1 MEVKCGGTVKKR
13 LGEPFE
19 VEITF
24 KNKGTSEGSW
34 RIAVAFESD
43 GWNWA
48 GEQIDLALEPG
59 ERETLTWEGIVP
71 DDAIVDS
78 MARLIVYFDNE
89 FGALNWWIQVL
100 PGAELAIVDSR
111 VS

>member
-1 MEVKCGGTVKKR
+1 MKKR
-13 LGEPFE
+13 LGESFE

-24 KNKGTSEGSW
+24 KNKGTREGSW
-34 RIAVAFESD
+34 RIAVAFESEA
-43 GWNWA
+43 WNWA
-48 GEQIDLALEPG
+48 GEQRDLALEPD
-59 ERETLTWEGIVP
+59 ERETLTWEGIMP

-78 MARLIVYFDNE
+78 VARLIVYFDNE
-89 FGALNWWIQVL
+89 FEALNWWIQVL